1 MSRAARA
8 AAEQAVASA
17 DRHLA
22 RYREGERSAVEPPT
36 FHKSET
42 LITIKQFDEFDLD
55 SVKEYDVEKN
65 IVLGFYASAEEAQRA
80 VDAYHASRDV
90 VSAVPDDNSRLQK
103 EEQLGPP
110 PPPVFDTPEE
120 HVKFLETKCEIQ
132 KRKLYLR
139 ATLLE
144 TLRKQYLRDIVLVKE
159 QVLCAD
165 LNR

>member
-1 MSRAARA
+1 MTLVWRSPNARPQLRWRRLGWLMPTPARFPASACEQLFGFRSKRA

-65 IVLGFYASAEEAQRA
+65 IVLGFYASAEEAQR
-80 VDAYHASRDV
+80 
-90 VSAVPDDNSRLQK
+90 
-103 EEQLGPP
+103 
-110 PPPVFDTPEE
+110 
-120 HVKFLETKCEIQ
+120 CEI
-132 KRKLYLR
+132 
-139 ATLLE
+139 T
-144 TLRKQYLRDIVLVKE
+144 IVRS
-159 QVLCAD
+159 CI
-165 LNR
+165 